1 MTGDETTRLPAETD
15 RREAER
21 RGNRAT
27 FGILLIALGVL
38 MLADQ
43 LEIGFQ
49 PIGIRINLGDLW
61 PVILLVLG
69 VMKLVTAGAHGR
81 RSSGYWL
88 VFLSAVF
95 LLHTYDVLRLS
106 QSWPLF
112 IVAGGVSM
120 MFGSRDC
127 QRGEA

>member
-21 RGNRAT
+21 QGNRLT

-43 LEIGFQ
+43 LEIGFE

-61 PVILLVLG
+61 PAIFVVIG
-69 VMKLVTAGAHGR
+69 VMKLVTAGAHGS

-88 VFLSAVF
+88 LFLGAVF
-95 LLHTYDVLRLS
+95 LLHTYDVLRLTE
-106 QSWPLF
+106 SWPLF

-120 MFGSRDC
+120 MFGSREC
-127 QRGEA
+127 QREEA